1 MANAVRKGE
10 ELDEMLIK
18 KYLCDEGLITHLES
32 NLEVS
37 QFSNGYSN
45 LTYLL
50 SIENKAYVLRRPP
63 AGAIKRGHDMGREYK
78 VLSHLSKV
86 LSKAPKT
93 FAFEET
99 GQLIGAPFYL
109 MEKVEGTPI
118 TFKEAKES
126 RITESDFKIIS
137 NSWLDTFKELHEVDY
152 TSAGLEDLGKP
163 DGYVERQ
170 VTNWSKQ
177 YYKAATREIK
187 EADFV
192 TQWMQD
198 NQPESYDHCL
208 IHNDFK
214 YDNVVFDES
223 DWSKVNA
230 ILDWEMCTLGDPL
243 MDLGTS
249 IGYWTMASDG
259 PAITQ
264 GIPSPTMLP
273 GNPTRTEVVHN
284 YSIKTGRNIN
294 NLIFYYVYGL
304 FKIAVIAQQI
314 YYRYDKGLTSNKKFA
329 KLDEA
334 CQFLCIMAKQAIVK
348 KRIENLF

>member
-1 MANAVRKGE
+1 MTNSVRKGE
-10 ELDEMLIK
+10 ELNKDLIK
-18 KYLCDEGLITHLES
+18 AYLLKNSLLENPDSHLKIT
-32 NLEVS
+32 

-50 SIENKAYVLRRPP
+50 SIEDKEYVLRRPP
-63 AGAIKRGHDMGREYK
+63 VGAIKRGHDMGREYK

-86 LSKAPKT
+86 LDKAPRT
-93 FAFEET
+93 FSFEST
-99 GQLIGAPFYL
+99 GELIGAPFYI
-109 MEKVEGTPI
+109 MQKVEGIALNLAEAEKRNVTPSE
-118 TFKEAKES
+118 FKA
-126 RITESDFKIIS
+126 ISD
-137 NSWLDTFKELHEVDY
+137 SWLEAFKELHEVDY
-152 TSAGLEDLGKP
+152 KAAGLEELGKP
-163 DGYVERQ
+163 NGYVNRQ

-177 YYKAATREIK
+177 YYKAATMDIP

-192 TQWMQD
+192 TKWMMD
-198 NQPESYDHCL
+198 NQPHSYDHCL

-223 DWSKVNA
+223 NWSKVNA

-249 IGYWTMASDG
+249 IGYWTMRSDG
-259 PAITQ
+259 LSLTK

-273 GNPTRTEVVHN
+273 GNPTRTEIVHA
-284 YSIKTGRNIN
+284 YSKKTGRPIN

-314 YYRYDKGLTSNKKFA
+314 FYRYNKGLTTNEKFA
-329 KLDEA
+329 NLDKS
-334 CQFLCIMAKQAIVK
+334 CQFLCLMAKQAIDK
-348 KRIENLF
+348 KRIDHLF